1 MEKKI
6 EIPQYKGVCPVANDW
21 LDDDTFI
28 VTFKD
33 RKCVESDGLKTIR
46 SLYAEVHLDE
56 DFKVVIGENIYEQ
69 DENGQCGDFL
79 DTDYYHDTVEHGQLV
94 MDEKTAEQVKT
105 WAIYA
110 MRGDL
115 MHHIREY
122 LMNRDGKVE
131 IENERSWDIYEDGD
145 ENGESHKVTAVTL
158 RGCEMDNG
166 DFYEFD
172 DLTNKDLLTITEEVI
187 EK

>member
-1 MEKKI
+1 MENNI
-6 EIPQYKGVCPVANDW
+6 EIPQYKGVCPAGNDW
-21 LDDDTFI
+21 LDNDTFI

-33 RKCVESDGLKTIR
+33 RKCVESDGLKTVR

-69 DENGQCGDFL
+69 DENGQCGDFI
-79 DTDYYHDTVEHGQLV
+79 DTDYLYETDEHGRLD
-94 MDEKTAEQVKT
+94 MDEKTTKQIKA
-105 WAIYA
+105 WAIYE
-110 MRGDL
+110 MRGNI
-115 MHHIREY
+115 MHYIREY
-122 LMNRDGKVE
+122 LMDRDGKVE
-131 IENERSWDIYEDGD
+131 IEEDRSWEIYEDD
-145 ENGESHKVTAVTL
+145 DDNGECHRVTAVTL

-172 DLTNKDLLTITEEVI
+172 DLTNKDLLNIIEEVI

>member
-1 MEKKI
+1 MENNI
-6 EIPQYKGVCPVANDW
+6 EIPQYKGVCPAGNEW
-21 LDDDTFI
+21 LDNDTFI
-28 VTFKD
+28 VIFKD
-33 RKCVESDGLKTIR
+33 RKCVESDGLKTVR

-69 DENGQCGDFL
+69 ESGDFVE
-79 DTDYYHDTVEHGQLV
+79 TEYYHKTQEHGQLV
-94 MDEKTAEQVKT
+94 MDEKTAEKIKA

-115 MHHIREY
+115 MHRIREY
-122 LMNRDGKVE
+122 LMNRDGKVK
-131 IENERSWDIYEDGD
+131 IENERSWEIYEDGD

-172 DLTNKDLLTITEEVI
+172 DLTNKDLLKITEEVI

>member
-1 MEKKI
+1 MTKNI
-6 EIPQYKGVCPVANDW
+6 EIPQYKGVCPAGNDW
-21 LDDDTFI
+21 LDNDTFI
-28 VTFKD
+28 VAFKD
-33 RKCVESDGLKTIR
+33 RKNVENDGLKTVR

-56 DFKVVIGENIYEQ
+56 NFKVVIGENIYEQ
-69 DENGQCGDFL
+69 DEHGNVGDFL
-79 DTDYYHDTVEHGQLV
+79 DTDYYKERLD
-94 MDEKTAEQVKT
+94 MDEKTAEHIKE

-131 IENERSWDIYEDGD
+131 IENVRSWEIYEDGD

-172 DLTNKDLLTITEEVI
+172 DLTNKDLLTVNNEVI

>member
-1 MEKKI
+1 MTKNI
-6 EIPQYKGVCPVANDW
+6 EIPQYKGVCPAGNDW
-21 LDDDTFI
+21 LDNDTFI
-28 VTFKD
+28 VAFKD
-33 RKCVESDGLKTIR
+33 RKNVENDGLKTVR

-56 DFKVVIGENIYEQ
+56 NFKVVIGENIYEQ
-69 DENGQCGDFL
+69 DEHGNVGDFL
-79 DTDYYHDTVEHGQLV
+79 DTDYYKERLD
-94 MDEKTAEQVKT
+94 MDEKTAEHIKE

-131 IENERSWDIYEDGD
+131 IEKDRSWAINEH
-145 ENGESHKVTAVTL
+145 NVTAVTL
-158 RGCEMDNG
+158 LGCEMDNG

-172 DLTNKDLLTITEEVI
+172 DLTNKDLLTVNNEVI